1 MFNMEMICSDGIFQ
15 LCDDIFSSKLTEK
28 EAETCVKTFYEDLKS
43 VKSRIE
49 FYNDIS
55 FNICIFW
62 CNEEEKEN
70 ILFNINLI
78 KDVMFNMSDNIFKA
92 FCEFENIP
100 CPNHWYTLN
109 STVIALIDY
118 KNSLF
123 K

>member
-15 LCDDIFSSKLTEK
+15 LCDDIFSEKLTEK
-28 EAETCVKTFYEDLKS
+28 EAETCVKTFYENLKS
-43 VKSRIE
+43 AKSRIE
-49 FYNDIS
+49 SYNGVS
-55 FNICIFW
+55 FNICTFW

-123 K
+123 Q